1 MKRLLSLL
9 FAVIAWFAVLTQY
22 YLMIENRASSIS
34 EMTIRFFSFFTILT
48 NSLVAIYFTLITFKS
63 KSSSLSL
70 LHKPG
75 TLTAITTYITIVGLV
90 YQIILRHLWQPKG
103 LQMIVDELLHT
114 LIPLIVIIYW
124 YLYENKSLVTY
135 KNIPKWLIYPS
146 IYLVCILIRGKFS
159 NFYPYP
165 FINVTNLGL
174 LKVCINSI
182 LLMALFVGLSALF
195 VKIGK
200 AIKKT
205 TSFREQ
211 LT

>member
-9 FAVIAWFAVLTQY
+9 FAIIVWFAVLTQY
-22 YLMIENRASSIS
+22 YLMVENRASSIS

-48 NSLVAIYFTLITFKS
+48 NLLVAIYFTLVTLKS
-63 KSSSLSL
+63 KSSSLSV

-103 LQMIVDELLHT
+103 LQIIVDELLHT

-135 KNIPKWLIYPS
+135 KNIPKWLIYPL

-174 LKVCINSI
+174 LKVGINSI
-182 LLMALFVGLSALF
+182 LLMALFVGLSVLF

-200 AIKKT
+200 AEKK
-205 TSFREQ
+205 
-211 LT
+211 